1 MGKYTKKKPKSRKMV
16 KRKTKV
22 YRPLPLNGFPDSQVC
37 RHRYTDQFNITASG
51 VTQTSNSVSYSA
63 NGMYD
68 PNVIIGPG
76 QFQPKGFDE
85 MMTIYQH
92 YHVLGAKATI
102 QCVASDQDDVTGFL
116 WGCKLTDQTS
126 TLVARS
132 FEDLY
137 ETRGLIKRIAQVN
150 NPGSSFTRS
159 QKLSCNYSAKRVHGK
174 GMVMTDRN
182 QGTSG
187 SNPTEGS
194 FFEVVLCPLAGNV
207 TTAQTIP
214 FIITIDY
221 IVKYTERKT
230 MERSQ

>member
-1 MGKYTKKKPKSRKMV
+1 MGNYRKKT
-16 KRKTKV
+16 KRKPTKRKAKV
-22 YRPLPLNGFPDSQVC
+22 YRPLPLNGFADQCVC

-68 PNVIIGPG
+68 PETSIGPG

-85 MMTIYQH
+85 MMTVYQH

-116 WGCKLTDQTS
+116 WGCKLTDQTG

-150 NPGSSFTRS
+150 NPGSSFTRA
-159 QKLSCNYSAKRVHGK
+159 QKLSCNYSAKKVHGK
-174 GMVMTDRN
+174 NFVITDRN

-187 SNPTEGS
+187 SNPSEGS

-221 IVKYTERKT
+221 IVRYSERKAL
-230 MERSQ
+230 ERSQ